1 MSGWV
6 NLRTFALKA
15 RLFPIF
21 RATKLISWDAS
32 PSQVI
37 PLYLIAFPKQFG
49 RSAGTSPDQQLMSEW
64 YLSVWPKNANQASV
78 QARSLWFYGS
88 FGSWKTWRL
97 VEFVSVSPYGALTV
111 CSFPRNAFFCHS
123 SLGIWISY
131 GRIPIWAAFR
141 RRLFKRWR

>member
-1 MSGWV
+1 MCHVSCWNQRWLSPTCFFTYSCKVRWV
-6 NLRTFALKA
+6 LNSHFFARISEDMNRDQKCIEVTNVA

-21 RATKLISWDAS
+21 MATKLISWDAS

-49 RSAGTSPDQQLMSEW
+49 RSAGSSPDQRLMSEW

-78 QARSLWFYGS
+78 QARSLWFYGF

-97 VEFVSVSPYGALTV
+97 VEFYVFLQIMP
-111 CSFPRNAFFCHS
+111 
-123 SLGIWISY
+123 
-131 GRIPIWAAFR
+131 
-141 RRLFKRWR
+141 

>member
-1 MSGWV
+1 MSGCV

-21 RATKLISWDAS
+21 MATKLISWDAS

-49 RSAGTSPDQQLMSEW
+49 RSAGSSPDQRLMNEW

-78 QARSLWFYGS
+78 QARSLWFYGF

-97 VEFVSVSPYGALTV
+97 VEFCVSLNCALTV
-111 CSFPRNAFFCHS
+111 CSFPKNVLFCHS

-131 GRIPIWAAFR
+131 RRLPIWATFR